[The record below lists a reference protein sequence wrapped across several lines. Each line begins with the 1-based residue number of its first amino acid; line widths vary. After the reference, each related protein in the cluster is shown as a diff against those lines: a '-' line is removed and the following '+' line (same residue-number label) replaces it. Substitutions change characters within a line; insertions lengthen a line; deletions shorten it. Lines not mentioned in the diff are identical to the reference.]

1 MTALVRSTTAGDATP
16 RVGVTDGERV
26 VALEGVGSM
35 ADLLAHPL
43 ADIRRLVDAADLSSG
58 VAVGEV
64 RLLPPIDGTTPV
76 WAAGVTYLTSRDA
89 RIEESAQDDVYTL
102 VYDAPRPELFFK
114 AQAHHVVTDG
124 DPVGRR
130 SDSTNDTPEPELAL
144 VVNHAG
150 EVVAYT
156 VANDMSSRSIEG
168 ENPLY
173 LPQAKMFAASCV
185 LGPRLRV
192 AWEVPDPRALTIAK
206 TLRRAGAVVFDGTAS
221 TTQLKRSFDE
231 LADHLVRALDVP
243 TAAVLSTGTCLVP
256 ALDEPVLDGDVV
268 TISIDGIDA
277 ITNTVTSTSELLARR

>member
-89 RIEESAQDDVYTL
+89 RIEESAQDDVFTL

-173 LPQAKMFAASCV
+173 LPQAKIYDRSCALAATMR
-185 LGPRLRV
+185 P
-192 AWEVPDPRALTIAK
+192 AWEVDDPYDLDIRLTIE
-206 TLRRAGAVVFDGTAS
+206 RDGTAAWSGSSS
-221 TTQLKRSFDE
+221 TSLLHRRLPELVGYLFRSQSFPDG
-231 LADHLVRALDVP
+231 VI
-243 TAAVLSTGTCLVP
+243 LSTGTPLVP
-256 ALDEPVLDGDVV
+256 ELTFRLQVGDVV
-268 TISIDGIDA
+268 VIEIESVGSLR
-277 ITNTVTSTSELLARR
+277 NPVVEV